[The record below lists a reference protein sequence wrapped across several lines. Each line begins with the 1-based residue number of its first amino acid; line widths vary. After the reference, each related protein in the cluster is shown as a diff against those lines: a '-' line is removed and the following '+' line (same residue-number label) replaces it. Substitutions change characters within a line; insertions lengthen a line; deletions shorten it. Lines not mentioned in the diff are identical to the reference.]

1 MHDKYSKGRVYEINL
16 TNNIDSKLFMKA
28 YIKFLER
35 NGENLDNIIT
45 LRSMVYLNQNKK
57 ENCRSFSGTLLY
69 GTLHSPQCDRQK
81 FSVVKEINKA

>member
-57 ENCRSFSGTLLY
+57 ENCIVNLKLRYKCFNLNQSFHPSHLNL
-69 GTLHSPQCDRQK
+69 K
-81 FSVVKEINKA
+81 F